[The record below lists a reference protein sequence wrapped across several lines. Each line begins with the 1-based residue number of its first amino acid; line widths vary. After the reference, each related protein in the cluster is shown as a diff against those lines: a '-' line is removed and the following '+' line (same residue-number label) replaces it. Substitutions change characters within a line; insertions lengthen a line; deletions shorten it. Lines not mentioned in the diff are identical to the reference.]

1 MKRMMAA
8 GFLLVL
14 AGGECVAQE
23 VPENRGAGYVFV
35 APGAAVAWGES
46 AGLLHFGVG
55 GQGLLYRGLGMSGE
69 VGYLAPTAGMQYGVG
84 LASIN
89 GFYQFGRAGH
99 GRKAVPFVTGGYS
112 LAFRQGVANAINFG
126 GGLNYWFGS
135 RKALLLEVRDY
146 LSPQEGDI
154 HMLTCRIGLSFR

>member
-1 MKRMMAA
+1 MRKILTA
-8 GFLLVL
+8 GFLIVL
-14 AGGECVAQE
+14 AGAQCLAQE
-23 VPENRGAGYVFV
+23 VRENRGAGYIFV
-35 APGAAVAWGES
+35 APGAALASGES

-69 VGYLAPTAGMQYGVG
+69 VGYLAPTAGVQYGVG

-99 GRKAVPFVTGGYS
+99 GRKAVPFLTGGYS

-135 RKALLLEVRDY
+135 RKALLLEIRDY
-146 LSPQEGDI
+146 LTLQEGNI
-154 HMLTCRIGLSFR
+154 HFVTCRIGLSFR